1 MGEELASYF
10 ITAGDIKGLR
20 EEGRII
26 GSHLKSIKQDAMAK
40 KIIRVDK
47 FLDTSS
53 MYIGIPHETY
63 PSKIAG
69 SDLNLGDIPDPTPVR
84 IETKIERVNDAI
96 KSVTA
101 IVKHLDDMNDKATAD
116 HARKILE
123 ILEKIIK
130 ETYHGKTHQVPTF
143 DAMAQ
148 MLTYD
153 AIQDNVEK

>member
-10 ITAGDIKGLR
+10 VTAGDLKRLKD
-20 EEGRII
+20 EEHII
-26 GSHLKSIKQDAMAK
+26 GSRLKSIKQDAMVK
-40 KIIRVDK
+40 KITRVDE
-47 FLDTSS
+47 FLDTST

-69 SDLNLGDIPDPTPVR
+69 SDLNLGNIPDSTPVR
-84 IETKIERVNDAI
+84 IETKIERINEAI
-96 KSVTA
+96 KNVTA
-101 IVKHLDDMNDKATAD
+101 IIKQLDDMSDEATAD

-123 ILEKIIK
+123 ILEKIVN

-148 MLTYD
+148 RLTY
-153 AIQDNVEK
+153 